1 MRTGSVSFRW
11 RKWDWSRDAI
21 DLHIAKTPGPAW
33 LAQPGKVQSQF
44 DIYGN
49 MWDNHCI
56 GSDPFIIK
64 IQKAELTTKKMGGCS
79 LLQLV

>member
-1 MRTGSVSFRW
+1 MEKVRL
-11 RKWDWSRDAI
+11 KQRDAI

-33 LAQPGKVQSQF
+33 VAQPGKVQSQF

-49 MWDNHCI
+49 MWQNHCI
-56 GSDPFIIK
+56 GSHSFIIK
-64 IQKAELTTKKMGGCS
+64 IQKVELTVKKIGLYS